1 PGYFGQKRKSAR
13 LTGLQMQV
21 RWLQFFYPRFWHQS
35 INGVKTLHRCF
46 VLHTGEGQFALPLA
60 QWFDLSAAT
69 TYQWMGLTAETVGE
83 PVVAAGIEEIEIDH
97 RWHFLS
103 VKKPKDGSSRCWMVT
118 AAELSA
124 GLSLVVMGQ
133 G

>member
-1 PGYFGQKRKSAR
+1 MELKRYTAV
-13 LTGLQMQV
+13 L
-21 RWLQFFYPRFWHQS
+21 FYTLGKASLRF
-35 INGVKTLHRCF
+35 
-46 VLHTGEGQFALPLA
+46 LA

-69 TYQWMGLTAETVGE
+69 TYQWIGLTAETVGE

-97 RWHFLS
+97 KWHFLS
-103 VKKPKDGSSRCWMVT
+103 VKKPKDGSSRRWMVT

-124 GLSLVVMGQ
+124 GLSLVVMPQ

>member
-1 PGYFGQKRKSAR
+1 
-13 LTGLQMQV
+13 
-21 RWLQFFYPRFWHQS
+21 
-35 INGVKTLHRCF
+35 
-46 VLHTGEGQFALPLA
+46 
-60 QWFDLSAAT
+60 
-69 TYQWMGLTAETVGE
+69 
-83 PVVAAGIEEIEIDH
+83 VAAGIEEIEIDH

-103 VKKPKDGSSRCWMVT
+103 VKKPKDGSSRRWMVT

>member
-1 PGYFGQKRKSAR
+1 MELKRYPAV
-13 LTGLQMQV
+13 L
-21 RWLQFFYPRFWHQS
+21 FYTLGKASLRF
-35 INGVKTLHRCF
+35 
-46 VLHTGEGQFALPLA
+46 LA

-69 TYQWMGLTAETVGE
+69 TYQWIGLTAETVGE

-103 VKKPKDGSSRCWMVT
+103 VKKPKDGSSRRWMVT